1 MVNNKYANGN
11 RGYYTDI
18 AKNAAVNDPMFAL
31 GQLIAA
37 NWNKNYEDR
46 GIRKAQQG
54 IDSALSGNPNPNTNE
69 LNTALDEVAKQKQAQ
84 NYATLG
90 TNSPLDIST
99 MVDTQGLNTPMGIA
113 RYNNSY
119 LNDPNNFLDSDEFSQ
134 IQRNNA
140 STAQDRMQALKDL
153 GYVPQTFEEKGR
165 QALNE
170 GLGKLSLDRTVGQG
184 ATYGNIDTNQQ
195 PVVTNPDGSVST
207 VRSMSFDDDGKET
220 LIPTV
225 SQDGRILS
233 NKDAIGEYRRTG
245 RNLGVFD
252 SIDQANDVAEKI
264 HNDEEKR
271 LGYNMNLSPSAN
283 DIAQQTADKRL
294 DNFKADVFLADQQ
307 KNLMGKGYTSE
318 QIDRILAPY
327 KAKAAE
333 VQKEQDKSKAAKY
346 INILENTDFSKGY
359 DPKALTALIG
369 LKEYDPEAANM
380 YAKNLVTGKDQW
392 NLKVDD
398 YKTGR
403 NFKYQQEGA
412 DNQLGR
418 GMKLSNYNV
427 QQKLAMQQAEY
438 NQKVDRLVGAGVA
451 PKDAALLATGFKPGN
466 GVDGGQKQAAEY
478 YKVASDYVKRVDENL
493 AGSQT
498 TFDQLSQQEKTAYNQ
513 AKAFQSAY
521 MSKVFGGSQGGQQ
534 NQQGNL
540 NDYETAMP
548 YFQNVID
555 TNNGKFS
562 NQDIIGAIR
571 KTYGLQPS
579 DDSSDFVEK
588 IISDLGLES
597 GQKTVKNNSA
607 EEQQDQEDEEEAA
620 QEKLKQERAD
630 AAWINPYTGTPYTSN
645 PWTGRKNG

>member
-54 IDSALSGNPNPNTNE
+54 IDSALSGTPNPDE
-69 LNTALDEVAKQKQAQ
+69 LNAALDEVTKQKQAQ

-90 TNSPLDIST
+90 TNSPSDISK

-134 IQRNNA
+134 MQRNKA

-153 GYVPQTFEEKGR
+153 GYVPQTFEEKGH

-195 PVVTNPDGSVST
+195 PVVKNPDGSVST

-220 LIPTV
+220 LVPTV
-225 SQDGRILS
+225 SQDGKILS
-233 NKDAIGEYRRTG
+233 NEDAINEYRRTG

-252 SIDQANDVAEKI
+252 SVDLANAAAEKI
-264 HNDEEKR
+264 HKNEEQR
-271 LGYNMNLSPSAN
+271 FGYNMNLSPSAN
-283 DIAQQTADKRL
+283 DVAQQAANKRIN
-294 DNFKADVFLADQQ
+294 NFKADVFLADQQ
-307 KNLMGKGYTSE
+307 KNLMAKGYTSE
-318 QIDRILAPY
+318 QIDMILAPY

-333 VQKEQDKSKAAKY
+333 VQKEQDKAKAAEY
-346 INILENTDFSKGY
+346 IKILENTDFSKGY
-359 DPKALTALIG
+359 DPKILAEIIR

-403 NFKYQQEGA
+403 NFNYQQKGA

-418 GMKLSNYNV
+418 GMKLSSYNAN
-427 QQKLAMQQAEY
+427 QLMAMKQAEY
-438 NQKVDRLVGAGVA
+438 DQKVSRLVGAGVA

-466 GVDGGQKQAAEY
+466 GLDGGQKQAAEY
-478 YKVASDYVKRVDENL
+478 YKVASNYVKSVDENL
-493 AGSQT
+493 AGGQM
-498 TFDQLSQQEKTAYNQ
+498 TFDQLSPQEKTAYNQ

-540 NDYETAMP
+540 NDYETAIP

-597 GQKTVKNNSA
+597 GQKTVENNPA
-607 EEQQDQEDEEEAA
+607 EEQQGQEDEEEQAA
-620 QEKLKQERAD
+620 QERLKQERKN
-630 AAWINPYTGTPYTSN
+630 AAWVNPYTGTPYASN

>member
-18 AKNAAVNDPMFAL
+18 AKSAAVNDPMFAL

-54 IDSALSGNPNPNTNE
+54 IDSALSGNPNTDE

-84 NYATLG
+84 DYATVG
-90 TNSPLDIST
+90 TNSPLDISK
-99 MVDTQGLNTPMGIA
+99 MVDDQGLNTPMG
-113 RYNNSY
+113 RTMYDNSY
-119 LNDPNNFLDSDEFSQ
+119 LNDPNNFLGNDEFSQ
-134 IQRNNA
+134 RRRVTA

-153 GYVPQTFEEKGR
+153 GYVPQTFEEKGN

-195 PVVTNPDGSVST
+195 PVVKNPDGSVST

-220 LIPTV
+220 LVPTV

-233 NKDAIGEYRRTG
+233 NKEAIDEYRRTG

-252 SIDQANDVAEKI
+252 SIDQANAAAEKI
-264 HNDEEKR
+264 HDDEEKR
-271 LGYNMNLSPSAN
+271 LGYNMNLSPSAK
-283 DIAQQTADKRL
+283 DVAQQAANKRL
-294 DNFKADVFLADQQ
+294 DNFNADVFLADQQ
-307 KNLMGKGYTSE
+307 KKLMGQGYTSE
-318 QIDRILAPY
+318 QIDGILAPY

-333 VQKEQDKSKAAKY
+333 VQKEQYKTKAAEY

-359 DPKALTALIG
+359 DPKALAEIIR

-398 YKTGR
+398 HKADR
-403 NFKYQQEGA
+403 NFNYQQEGA

-418 GMKLSNYNV
+418 GMKLSSYNAN
-427 QQKLAMQQAEY
+427 QQVAMKQAEI
-438 NQKVDRLVGAGVA
+438 NQKVKMLVAAGVD
-451 PKDAALLATGFKPGN
+451 PKEAMLAASGYLGKSGMDN
-466 GVDGGQKQAAEY
+466 GQKQATEGF
-478 YKVASDYVKRVDENL
+478 KVASNYVKSIDEKL
-493 AGSQT
+493 AGGQM
-498 TFDQLSQQEKTAYNQ
+498 TFDQLSAQEKTAYNQ

-521 MSKVFGGSQGGQQ
+521 MNTVFGGNQGKPQTPTV
-534 NQQGNL
+534 NL

-548 YFQNVID
+548 FFQRVIAS
-555 TNNGKFS
+555 GKYS
-562 NQDIIGAIR
+562 NQDIVGGIR
-571 KTYGLQPS
+571 ENYGLQSS
-579 DDSSDFVEK
+579 DDSNDFVEK
-588 IISDLGLES
+588 IISDLGLKS
-597 GQKTVKNNSA
+597 STKTVRNNPT
-607 EEQQDQEDEEEAA
+607 EEQQSQGDEEEETA
-620 QEKLKQERAD
+620 QEELKKEREN
-630 AAWINPYTGTPYTSN
+630 AAWVNPYTGTPYASN